1 MVDCHSDMT
10 ELLFEHDPCLLRCD
24 SINVQSEETEE
35 AKGDSDKSVL
45 EENEGVLG
53 KDEEV
58 AQAIKAATE
67 TANYTK
73 VCPPPFFLLGYL
85 SCYFKDR
92 KMQEKHTN
100 FM

>member
-1 MVDCHSDMT
+1 MIDCPSYMTDDYLDMIA
-10 ELLFEHDPCLLRCD
+10 LSLRHDRCLLRCD
-24 SINVQSEETEE
+24 RIDVQSEEIEE

-73 VCPPPFFLLGYL
+73 VCPPP
-85 SCYFKDR
+85 YFVK
-92 KMQEKHTN
+92 K
-100 FM
+100 FI